1 MSNYEESADKVKM
14 LTEHFAKFNCTYLGL
29 PRFERKGDL
38 RFRAIRFN
46 TCGHERDLVHSNSLR
61 EGASGPICSQCQD
74 EAKQSLFTKHNY
86 EIIEKITKEKYLVK
100 KPCGHIAHAY
110 ITHMKSSDKITCSY
124 CNLESHLEYCEKLGV
139 EYLEQ
144 TNSAQAIYKFKC
156 CGAVKEL
163 YKIAVERG
171 NCLCP
176 SCGNGWMTK
185 PSKIYL
191 FELETNTGFA
201 FLKFGYGKDLEN
213 RVREYRLKDCT
224 FKSLIYSVDLPSG
237 QIAMKEELRIH
248 SELGTPLD
256 SNIMR
261 QYLTRGGYSECYPI
275 IKLESIISKM
285 KDVSLIYEKDLNE
298 WDY

>member
-1 MSNYEESADKVKM
+1 MSNYEEPADKVEM

-38 RFRAIRFN
+38 RFRAVRFN
-46 TCGHERDLVHSNSLR
+46 SCGHERDLVHSNSLR
-61 EGASGPICSQCQD
+61 KGSSGPICNQCQD

-86 EIIEKITKEKYLVK
+86 EIIEKITKDKYLVK

-110 ITHMKSSDKITCSY
+110 IPHMKSSDKITCFY

-144 TNSAQAIYKFKC
+144 TNSAQALYKFKC
-156 CGAVKEL
+156 CGEVKEL

-191 FELETNTGFA
+191 FELETNTGFS

-237 QIAMKEELRIH
+237 RIAMKEELRIH

-256 SNIMR
+256 SNMMR
-261 QYLTRGGYSECYPI
+261 KYLTRGGYSECYPI

-298 WDY
+298 RDY